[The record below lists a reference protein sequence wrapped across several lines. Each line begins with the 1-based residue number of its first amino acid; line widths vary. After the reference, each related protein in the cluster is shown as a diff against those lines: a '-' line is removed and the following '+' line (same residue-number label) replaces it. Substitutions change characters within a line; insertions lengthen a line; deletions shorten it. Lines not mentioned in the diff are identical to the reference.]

1 MIRPS
6 VPSSAR
12 FKMDL
17 WRNRSYG
24 YLPSKHWSWVYR
36 KQKSMLIRIW
46 MEKCFDAK
54 KDEFCD
60 FQIRWKRCWPQ
71 VEGTTVSWKKKLWS
85 LIFALQLISL
95 NLTQPPPK
103 ASWSIL
109 RPYILWIAWR
119 SGPKNIKTKIKLPKQ
134 SPQTIK
140 SATKK
145 NGYIAVLAPLSSQV
159 FFFEK
164 LLLFWLSGALTA
176 ETFSGQLPETTTGE
190 LQTRRPTTSADPL
203 KKRTRLSVQ
212 HLCKRF
218 QETTHERA

>member
-1 MIRPS
+1 MKEMLTPS
-6 VPSSAR
+6 R
-12 FKMDL
+12 
-17 WRNRSYG
+17 RNHCE
-24 YLPSKHWSWVYR
+24 L
-36 KQKSMLIRIW
+36 
-46 MEKCFDAK
+46 
-54 KDEFCD
+54 
-60 FQIRWKRCWPQ
+60 
-71 VEGTTVSWKKKLWS
+71 KKKTV
-85 LIFALQLISL
+85 IFDLCLAVHFLKSH
-95 NLTQPPPK
+95 TTPPPK

-164 LLLFWLSGALTA
+164 LLLFWLSGALIA
-176 ETFSGQLPETTTGE
+176 ETFSGQLPDTTTGE
-190 LQTRRPTTSADPL
+190 LQTRRPTASADPL

-218 QETTHERA
+218 QETTHERT